1 MQKIAIKQ
9 VCNLSRLPL
18 SIKKNPCYKTVKQL
32 LKADIDF
39 KETELYKHYNEYNP
53 KTLADIY
60 EIDDETLSKVPYDCI
75 FLPWLHSEPVKKY
88 EDRAYISREDDYIIK
103 QVDKI
108 KYLISSI
115 KEHGYVPEKF
125 QDRKGGY
132 ITGYYLQN
140 GGEKK
145 FYVNSGNHRTSIVSA
160 IFPKRKIPVKYEK
173 YEFLKERD
181 LVNVDTELI
190 KNFPPMFDTNNIE
203 NWPSVKSGFLKVEV
217 AQKIVDKYFEG

>member
-9 VCNLSRLPL
+9 VCNLSRLPI

-39 KETELYKHYNEYNP
+39 KETELYRHYNEYNP

-60 EIDDETLSKVPYDCI
+60 EIDDEALSKASYNSI
-75 FLPWLHSEPVKKY
+75 FLPWLHTKPVKKY
-88 EDRAYISREDDYIIK
+88 QDQAYINRENDYIIK

-108 KYLISSI
+108 KDLISSI
-115 KEHGYVPEKF
+115 KEHGYTPEKF

-140 GGEKK
+140 DGEKK

-160 IFPKRKIPVKYEK
+160 LFPKRKIPVKYEK

-181 LVNVDTELI
+181 LINVDTELI
-190 KNFPPMFDTNNIE
+190 KNFPPIFDASNIE
-203 NWPSVKSGFLKVEV
+203 NWPAVKSGFLKVQV
-217 AQKIVDKYFEG
+217 AQKIIDRYFEE